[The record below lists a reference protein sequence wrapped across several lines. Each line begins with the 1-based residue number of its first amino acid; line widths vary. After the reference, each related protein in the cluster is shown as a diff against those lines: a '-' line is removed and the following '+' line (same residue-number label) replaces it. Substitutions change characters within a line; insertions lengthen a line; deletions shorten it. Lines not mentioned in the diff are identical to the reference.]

1 MIIYGS
7 AILIHLRAEYWLK
20 VSICGKTEQKQSN
33 AKTLLITSANVD
45 LFPRMCNCILNNAML
60 VVLSC
65 IPKWETL
72 TVRVICSKLNVN
84 KFSRLFVWTTKES
97 VYFPDYP
104 PEGPTQGVG
113 VKQKSVKCEG
123 GNDVDNSREGR
134 GNTRLCF
141 RSYWVGVLN
150 WFVSIA
156 HINPRLKPWLRHQII
171 IDERI
176 INCVNKSR
184 KKTCCCKVSEE
195 EHSRMEII
203 IELWSDSWT
212 KIFFRS
218 TERRRTTSEVFHA

>member
-20 VSICGKTEQKQSN
+20 VSICGKTEQKQPN

-84 KFSRLFVWTTKES
+84 KFYRLFVWTTKES
-97 VYFPDYP
+97 VHFPDYP

-150 WFVSIA
+150 WFVSIV

-171 IDERI
+171 DERI

-184 KKTCCCKVSEE
+184 KENLLLQSVRGGAFTNGNYY
-195 EHSRMEII
+195 
-203 IELWSDSWT
+203 WT
-212 KIFFRS
+212 LIRFLDKNIFRS